1 MSRWLALLISVI
13 GGAIIAYAMLLVIGG
28 AVFGF
33 LWIYVFGDDPW
44 PEWSNY
50 VLGTAIVVG
59 GVAAWIFGA
68 RTIWTQL
75 RRRFG

>member
-1 MSRWLALLISVI
+1 MNRWLALLISIV
-13 GGAIIAYAMLLVIGG
+13 GGAVIAYAMLLVIGG
-28 AVFGF
+28 AVLGV
-33 LWIYVFGDDPW
+33 LWLYVFGDDPW

-59 GVAAWIFGA
+59 GAAAWIFGA
-68 RTIWTQL
+68 LTIWKQL

>member
-1 MSRWLALLISVI
+1 MNRWLALLISII

-28 AVFGF
+28 GVLGF
-33 LWIYVFGDDPW
+33 LWLFVFGDDPW

-59 GVAAWIFGA
+59 GLAAWIFGA
-68 RTIWTQL
+68 RTVWAAL
-75 RRRFG
+75 KRRFG